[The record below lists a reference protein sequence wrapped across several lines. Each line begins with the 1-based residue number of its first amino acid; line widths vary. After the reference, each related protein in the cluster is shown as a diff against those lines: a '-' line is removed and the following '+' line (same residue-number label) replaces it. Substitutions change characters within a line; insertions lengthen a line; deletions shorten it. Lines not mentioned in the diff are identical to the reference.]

1 MNNTKDQTVC
11 YFTEYQKIRKKN
23 INIIANSTINTLLR
37 ENTTLEEIVRSHRIG
52 KANVKANTRPAIV
65 KFTFGRRLFDSKQK
79 LNNRKGISFCQSL
92 TISDLVNLNEA
103 TY

>member
-1 MNNTKDQTVC
+1 MLF
-11 YFTEYQKIRKKN
+11 YRIQKNKKKN
-23 INIIANSTINTLLR
+23 TNNIANSTINTLLR

-52 KANVKANTRPAIV
+52 KANLKANTRPAIV
-65 KFTFGRRLFDSKQK
+65 KFTFGRRLFVNKQK